1 MKRRAESKSLTA
13 RAEDVRTC
21 DLCGEM
27 ILGEYDY
34 VRTKRKTDLYF
45 HKDMSCRKGKTD
57 GRSE

>member
-1 MKRRAESKSLTA
+1 MKRKAELKSLAA

-34 VRTKRKTDLYF
+34 VRTKRKNLYF
-45 HKDMSCRKGKTD
+45 HKDMSCRKGNAN
-57 GRSE
+57 G